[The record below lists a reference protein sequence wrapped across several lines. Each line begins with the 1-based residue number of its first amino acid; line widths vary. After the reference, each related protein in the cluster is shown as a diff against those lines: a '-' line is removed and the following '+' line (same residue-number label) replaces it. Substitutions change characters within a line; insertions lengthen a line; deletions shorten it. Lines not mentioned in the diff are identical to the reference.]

1 MRMYEGKV
9 TFAVVGLGG
18 RASAYLA
25 ALREFYPDGH
35 AVVAVADPD
44 PKKRL
49 RAAQEYA
56 VPESGLFETDLELME
71 QPRLADVAI
80 VGTQDAL
87 HYRET
92 VALLEKGYDI
102 ILEKPISTK
111 MDELLDLRRRAAA
124 YPNQMVAVCHVL
136 RHTAFFSRIRQIIES
151 GKLGRVVTI
160 QHNENI
166 GYYHFAHSYVRGP
179 WKCADTSGP
188 LAITKSCHDMD
199 ILLWLSGQRC
209 TRVSSFG
216 SLHHFDAAHAP
227 QDAPLRCT
235 DGCPHSVVC
244 PYDAG
249 KIYLTDNVGWPTEML
264 TTDLSREGRLK
275 ALREGPY
282 GRCVYHCDND
292 VVDRQVVN
300 LEFDNGAVASF
311 TMTAFTTDMARQLK
325 VCGTKGQ
332 ITADMNAN
340 TVSLHRFGESGPREI
355 TLETPPQT
363 NNYGHGGGDYYL
375 MRDFVRAIQ
384 SGGDGNLSSARVSLQ
399 SHLICFAAERSR
411 VERRIVEL

>member
-1 MRMYEGKV
+1 MNQV
-9 TFAVVGLGG
+9 TAILIGAGARGQIYARYAQEHPEELRIIAVAEPKADR
-18 RASAYLA
+18 RALMCRAYGIPADRAFSNWEDLLARPQMADAALICTLDDMHTEPTLA
-25 ALREFYPDGH
+25 ALKQGYH
-35 AVVAVADPD
+35 V
-44 PKKRL
+44 
-49 RAAQEYA
+49 
-56 VPESGLFETDLELME
+56 
-71 QPRLADVAI
+71 
-80 VGTQDAL
+80 
-87 HYRET
+87 
-92 VALLEKGYDI
+92 LLEKPMSNSETECRAI
-102 ILEKPISTK
+102 
-111 MDELLDLRRRAAA
+111 AAA
-124 YPNQMVAVCHVL
+124 AEEAQRVLSVCHVL
-136 RHTAFFSRIRQIIES
+136 RYTPFYR
-151 GKLGRVVTI
+151 TI
-160 QHNENI
+160 KQLIDDGQVGEVASLSQVENV
-166 GYYHFAHSYVRGP
+166 GYWHHAHSFVRGN
-179 WKCADTSGP
+179 WRCSEQTSP
-188 LAITKSCHDMD
+188 MILQKSCHDMD

-249 KIYLTDNVGWPTEML
+249 KIYLTDNVGWPTDML

-300 LEFDNGAVASF
+300 LEFDNGAVAGF

-363 NNYGHGGGDYYL
+363 NNYGHGGGGL
-375 MRDFVRAIQ
+375 
-384 SGGDGNLSSARVSLQ
+384 LSDARLCTCRTKRRRWKP
-399 SHLICFAAERSR
+399 LICQSFSAKSSDLFC
-411 VERRIVEL
+411 RRTLPR

>member
-1 MRMYEGKV
+1 MNQV
-9 TFAVVGLGG
+9 TAILIGAGARGQIYARYAQEHPEELRIIAVAEPKADR
-18 RASAYLA
+18 RALMCRAYGIPADRAFSNWEDLLARPQMADAALICTLDDMHTEPTLA
-25 ALREFYPDGH
+25 ALKQGYH
-35 AVVAVADPD
+35 V
-44 PKKRL
+44 
-49 RAAQEYA
+49 
-56 VPESGLFETDLELME
+56 
-71 QPRLADVAI
+71 
-80 VGTQDAL
+80 
-87 HYRET
+87 
-92 VALLEKGYDI
+92 LLEKPMSNSETECRAI
-102 ILEKPISTK
+102 
-111 MDELLDLRRRAAA
+111 AAA
-124 YPNQMVAVCHVL
+124 AEEAQRVLSVCHVL
-136 RHTAFFSRIRQIIES
+136 RYTPFYR
-151 GKLGRVVTI
+151 TI
-160 QHNENI
+160 KQLIDDGQVGEVASLSQVENV
-166 GYYHFAHSYVRGP
+166 GYWHHAHSFVRGN
-179 WKCADTSGP
+179 WRCSEQTSP
-188 LAITKSCHDMD
+188 MILQKSCHDMD

-235 DGCPHSVVC
+235 DGCP
-244 PYDAG
+244 YDAG
-249 KIYLTDNVGWPTEML
+249 KIYLTDNVGWPTDML

-300 LEFDNGAVASF
+300 LEFDNGAVAGF

-375 MRDFVRAIQ
+375 MRDFVRAVQ

-399 SHLICFAAERSR
+399 RHLICFAAERSR